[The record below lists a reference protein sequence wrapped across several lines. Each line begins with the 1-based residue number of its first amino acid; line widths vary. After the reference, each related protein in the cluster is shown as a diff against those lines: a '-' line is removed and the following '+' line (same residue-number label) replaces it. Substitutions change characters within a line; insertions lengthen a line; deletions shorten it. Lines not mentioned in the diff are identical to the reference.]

1 MDYKLEKHLLLGLN
15 ENLPKLNRELVINDR
30 KTSIKG
36 AIDVVVPH
44 IIWRLNSVKHLGEP
58 QNHGN
63 KIEANE
69 EI

>member
-1 MDYKLEKHLLLGLN
+1 MNYKLEKHLLLGLN

-44 IIWRLNSVKHLGEP
+44 II
-58 QNHGN
+58 
-63 KIEANE
+63 
-69 EI
+69 